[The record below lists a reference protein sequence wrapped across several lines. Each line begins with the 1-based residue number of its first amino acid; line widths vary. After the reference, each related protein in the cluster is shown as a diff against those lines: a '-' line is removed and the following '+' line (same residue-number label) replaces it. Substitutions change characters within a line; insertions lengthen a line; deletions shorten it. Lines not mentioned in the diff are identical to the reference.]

1 MVYDNIRLCVVH
13 KTNLIVSSRIRIHIH
28 THSGDACYVAS
39 DLPLTDC
46 KDYPKK
52 KPCVNNGC
60 VWNRAVPND
69 PRCEKPEPSTFMPA
83 ETSAASG
90 LQDVSEPAKK
100 NSAPDIKAKVAP
112 VLMLML
118 WFMN

>member
-1 MVYDNIRLCVVH
+1 MIIYVCVWCIIL
-13 KTNLIVSSRIRIHIH
+13 TRSSRLVLACIH
-28 THSGDACYVAS
+28 TYSNDACYVES
-39 DLPLTDC
+39 DLPTTDC

-60 VWNRAVPND
+60 VWDREVPNA
-69 PRCEKPEPSTFMPA
+69 PVCKKPPEPL
-83 ETSAASG
+83 AASG